1 MARPVFD
8 PQVPKE
14 AVRDFRPLASVD
26 AMEVQAARQPL
37 AHPRLP
43 LVVPPMVAAAFRY
56 RTLAHCRAQLL
67 VQNVAQEFPPQ
78 AAAPEPLPEPKLEPQ
93 VAHSVQSD
101 ESESEQARS
110 LEAH

>member
-1 MARPVFD
+1 VARPVFD

-43 LVVPPMVAAAFRY
+43 LVVPPMVAAAFRS
-56 RTLAHCRAQLL
+56 LAHCRAQLL

-78 AAAPEPLPEPKLEPQ
+78 AAAPELLTEPKLEPQ
-93 VAHSVQSD
+93 VARSVQPD

-110 LEAH
+110 LEAR